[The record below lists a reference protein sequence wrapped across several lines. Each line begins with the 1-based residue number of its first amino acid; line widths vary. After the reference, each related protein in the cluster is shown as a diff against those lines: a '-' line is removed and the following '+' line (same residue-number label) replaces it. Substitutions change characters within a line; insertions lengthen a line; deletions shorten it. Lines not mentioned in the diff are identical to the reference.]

1 MNIKEELL
9 KKCHQFV
16 NNRLQNIKETIS
28 SNQTALQSETK
39 SSAGDKHETGRA
51 MLQLEMEK
59 AGQQIANIQQMKE
72 TLAKIDVLKK
82 STNAHLGS
90 LIKTNTGNYFLS
102 VSVGQLKVDNELY
115 FAVSVSSPIGKLL
128 LGKSVNEQVMFNSKN
143 IKLLSI
149 K

>member
-16 NNRLQNIKETIS
+16 NNRLQNIEETIS

-82 STNAHLGS
+82 STNSHLGS